1 MAFRKALKRTAVIG
15 GGAVAAAF
23 GLSQLIEYRKKQ
35 VSPTHRRAL
44 IVKGRSGSD
53 QQDFQMNA
61 PFSLP

>member
-35 VSPTHRRAL
+35 VSQTHGRVL
-44 IVKGRSGSD
+44 IVEDPSRLDQGHARFSD
-53 QQDFQMNA
+53 
-61 PFSLP
+61 